1 MFNKIFS
8 CISERARLL
17 TFFILLIII
26 VGGVAELIGVSLFN
40 PFLEI
45 LMNPE
50 SVETNHWLSL
60 AYNMFPFGNTTN
72 FLAFIAAAIIFVYIF
87 KNAFLVW
94 QKSYIYKYSYN
105 LQKEISEKLLSA
117 FMHMPYSFFLNVNIA
132 ELQRTLLIDTDY
144 FSKAVI
150 HTLELLSEV
159 FVCVTLCFYLF
170 TVSHSISL
178 IVVCILLIFMTAFI
192 KVSKMITRNISKKSQ
207 IYSTAIQK
215 DINQSFGG
223 VKEIKVLGR
232 EQTFIDDYSHVLVGY
247 TRTQRI
253 MRLLGIVPKYVIEAG
268 SMTGML
274 LAIILKMYFGRSDF
288 QAFIP
293 QLGVFAVA
301 AFRLMPSV
309 GRINE
314 HYNAI
319 IEAGPSVDVIYR
331 YVREV
336 DGQEYGQDTSVIQDP
351 KWRLQEGLHIC
362 HISYAYPNTTV
373 NVIDDVTFDI
383 PKGKTVAFIGSSG
396 AGKSTMADL
405 ILGVLTPQRGV
416 ISADDL
422 NIDKNLRTWQQEV
435 GYIPQTIYLSDDT
448 IRNNIAFGIPTEH
461 IDEGAV
467 RRAAERAQ
475 LTDFIES
482 LPDGFDTV
490 VGDRGVRLSGG
501 QRQRIGIARALY
513 HDPEVLFLDEATSAL
528 DNETEMAVMEAIDG
542 LRGEKTLIIIAHRLT
557 TIRNADQVYEIKDG
571 KVYLRDKQDV
581 LRDI

>member
-1 MFNKIFS
+1 MFNKIFY
-8 CISERARLL
+8 CISERNRLL
-17 TFFILLIII
+17 TAFILLIII
-26 VGGVAELIGVSLFN
+26 IGGAAELIGVSLFN

-50 SVETNHWLSL
+50 SVETNKWLNLVYS
-60 AYNMFPFGNTTN
+60 MFPFGNTTN
-72 FLAFIAAAIIFVYIF
+72 FLAFIAAVIIFVYIF

-105 LQKEISEKLLSA
+105 LQKEVSERLLSA
-117 FMHMPYSFFLNVNIA
+117 FMRMPYTFFLNVNIA
-132 ELQRTLLIDTDY
+132 ELQRTLLTDTDY

-159 FVCVTLCFYLF
+159 FVCATLCVYLF
-170 TVSHSISL
+170 TVSHSISI
-178 IVVCILLIFMTAFI
+178 IVVLILLIFMTIFI
-192 KVSKMITRNISKKSQ
+192 KVSKMITKRISKKAQ
-207 IYSTAIQK
+207 ICSTIIQK

-223 VKEIKVLGR
+223 IKEIKVLGR
-232 EQTFIDDYSHVLVGY
+232 EQTFIDDYSTILEEG
-247 TRTQRI
+247 TRLQRI

-268 SMTGML
+268 SMSGML
-274 LAIILKMYFGRSDF
+274 FAIILKLYFGKSDF
-288 QAFIP
+288 QSFIP

-319 IEAGPSVDVIYR
+319 IAAGPSVDVIYR

-336 DGQEYGQDTSVIQDP
+336 EEQDSGEDISVEQDQN
-351 KWRLQEGLHIC
+351 WQLQDGLHIR
-362 HISYAYPNTTV
+362 HVSYAYPNTAV

-396 AGKSTMADL
+396 AGKSTMIDL

-416 ISADDL
+416 ICADDL

-448 IRNNIAFGIPTEH
+448 IRNNIAFGIPERE
-461 IDEGAV
+461 INEDAV
-467 RRAAERAQ
+467 RLAAERAQ
-475 LTDFIES
+475 LTDFVES

-528 DNETEMAVMEAIDG
+528 DNETETAVMEAIDG
-542 LRGEKTLIIIAHRLT
+542 LHGQKTMIIIAHRLT
-557 TIRNADQVYEIKDG
+557 TIRNADQIYEVSDG
-571 KVYLRDKQDV
+571 KVIPRDKDEV
-581 LRDI
+581 LS

>member
-1 MFNKIFS
+1 
-8 CISERARLL
+8 
-17 TFFILLIII
+17 
-26 VGGVAELIGVSLFN
+26 
-40 PFLEI
+40 
-45 LMNPE
+45 MNPE

>member
-1 MFNKIFS
+1 MFKKIFY
-8 CISERARLL
+8 CISNRDRLL
-17 TFFILLIII
+17 TGFILFIII
-26 VGGVAELIGVSLFN
+26 IGGAAELIGVSLFN

-50 SVETNHWLSL
+50 SVETNKWLNHVYSL
-60 AYNMFPFGNTTN
+60 FSFGNTTN
-72 FLAFIAAAIIFVYIF
+72 FLAVIAALIIFVYIF

-105 LQKEISEKLLSA
+105 LQRKVSERLLSA
-117 FMHMPYSFFLNVNIA
+117 FMHMPYAFFLNVNIA

-159 FVCVTLCFYLF
+159 FVCVTLCVYLF

-178 IVVCILLIFMTAFI
+178 IVILILLIFMSIFI
-192 KVSKMITRNISKKSQ
+192 KVSKMITRSISRRSQ
-207 IYSTAIQK
+207 IYSTTIQK
-215 DINQSFGG
+215 DINQTFGG

-232 EQTFIDDYSHVLVGY
+232 EQTFIDDYSQVLVGY
-247 TRTQRI
+247 TKMQRI

-319 IEAGPSVDVIYR
+319 IAAGPSVDVIYR

-336 DGQEYGQDTSVIQDP
+336 ETLEFGKVDGAAQDQN
-351 KWRLQEGLHIC
+351 WQLQEGLHIR
-362 HISYAYPNTTV
+362 HVSYSYPNTTV

-383 PKGKTVAFIGSSG
+383 PKGKTIAFIGSSG
-396 AGKSTMADL
+396 AGKSTMVDL
-405 ILGVLTPQRGV
+405 ILGVLVPQRGV
-416 ISADDL
+416 INADNL
-422 NIDKNLRTWQQEV
+422 NINKNLRTWQQEV

-448 IRNNIAFGIPTEH
+448 IRNNIAFGIPAED
-461 IDEGAV
+461 INEEAAQL
-467 RRAAERAQ
+467 AAERAQ

-482 LPDGFDTV
+482 LPDGLDTV

-528 DNETEMAVMEAIDG
+528 DNETETAVMEAIDG
-542 LRGEKTLIIIAHRLT
+542 LHGQKTMIIIAHRLT
-557 TIRNADQVYEIKDG
+557 TIRNADQIYEVADG
-571 KVYLRDKQDV
+571 KVV
-581 LRDI
+581 LREKTEVLG